1 LYTLPELKSLFTS
14 YVNEKGLANAN
25 DQSYVNL
32 EADNI
37 LSTSLGSRGEEFMKR
52 DEVFRRLLEKMQAW
66 YQVEVEGKDTVLKCA
81 Y

>member
-1 LYTLPELKSLFTS
+1 LPELKSLFTA
-14 YVNEKGLANAN
+14 YVNEKSLANAN

-37 LSTSLGSRGEEFMKR
+37 LSTSLGLRGEEFMKR